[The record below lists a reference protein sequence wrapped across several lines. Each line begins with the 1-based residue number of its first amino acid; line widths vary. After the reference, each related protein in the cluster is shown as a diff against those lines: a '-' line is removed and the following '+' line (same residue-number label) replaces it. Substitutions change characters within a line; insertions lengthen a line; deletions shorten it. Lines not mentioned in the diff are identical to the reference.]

1 MTETTEDK
9 LHQLDIQQIEWI
21 TKLNSRLQD
30 DLKTYSQLT
39 HVIALAEAKRD
50 HERVGIPLDQPV
62 TDEQIETLLGQQEK
76 ILLAAKAGIFN
87 TNNTLKQ
94 LHDKRQVVIAQARE
108 QEELAEE
115 TV

>member
-1 MTETTEDK
+1 MDTKQDK
-9 LHQLDIQQIEWI
+9 LHALDLQQIEWI
-21 TKLNSRLQD
+21 TKLQARLAD
-30 DLKTYSQLT
+30 DLKTYNQLVHLT
-39 HVIALAEAKRD
+39 ALAEAKQDR
-50 HERVGIPLDQPV
+50 ERVGIALDQPV
-62 TDEQIETLLGQQEK
+62 TDEQIETLLQQQEK

-115 TV
+115 TA

>member
-1 MTETTEDK
+1 MDSTQDK
-9 LHQLDIQQIEWI
+9 LHALDLQQIEWI
-21 TKLNSRLQD
+21 TKLQARLAD
-30 DLKTYSQLT
+30 DLKTYNQLP
-39 HVIALAEAKRD
+39 HLVALADAKRD

-87 TNNTLKQ
+87 TNNTLMQ

-115 TV
+115 TA

>member
-1 MTETTEDK
+1 MDTTQDK
-9 LHQLDIQQIEWI
+9 LHALDLQQIEWI
-21 TKLNSRLQD
+21 TKLQAR
-30 DLKTYSQLT
+30 
-39 HVIALAEAKRD
+39 LAEAKRD